1 MLTLIITYNEF
12 GQRLSAQSCENT
24 LATYVYDA
32 VTHNLKYMTY
42 GNSQKIAYSYDK
54 LDRLVS
60 KEYTQEMLFTYYFYD
75 HLGNVIEEHYVC
87 ADVIDKSYHYEYD
100 ELGMLVPGYISE
112 NGIILEQSEH
122 EYDSKGR
129 DSKYNYE
136 SDDLSYGL
144 NYKYYENS
152 EGARLGSV
160 NQDYNGNS
168 EITNV

>member
-1 MLTLIITYNEF
+1 M
-12 GQRLSAQSCENT
+12 
-24 LATYVYDA
+24 
-32 VTHNLKYMTY
+32 
-42 GNSQKIAYSYDK
+42 
-54 LDRLVS
+54 
-60 KEYTQEMLFTYYFYD
+60 
-75 HLGNVIEEHYVC
+75 
-87 ADVIDKSYHYEYD
+87 IDKSYHYEYD
-100 ELGMLVPGYISE
+100 ELGRLVPGYTSE

-129 DSKYNYE
+129 NSKYNYE

-160 NQDYNGNS
+160 NQDYNGNR